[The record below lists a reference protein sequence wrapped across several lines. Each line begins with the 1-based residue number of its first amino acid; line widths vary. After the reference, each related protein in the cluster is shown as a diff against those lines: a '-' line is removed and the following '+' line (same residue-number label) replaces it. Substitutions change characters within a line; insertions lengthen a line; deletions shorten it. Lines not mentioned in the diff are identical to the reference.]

1 MENIFIRPPP
11 SEDFVYYS
19 IYFPFANSE
28 DKNQA
33 IIFLKETSALIISEL
48 HQFLNVYI
56 WQKDAFNLRIVN
68 KESVKFP
75 DAVISVAD
83 NDGEFLLIESAQY
96 LPSWLNPDN
105 SENRVF
111 IYQNNLHIIP
121 LHQTSAADSLH
132 IPTGE
137 LALVKAIQI
146 IRNDSINTEAN
157 DKIQQSAFNRIFE
170 YPEKIKQNF
179 HHTKCHIPRKIAHL
193 LYYNPQLVAPA
204 VEAFYTRDLACQK
217 MENFPPRSSMT
228 VIVKFTKTLYAQL
241 INQRFHPPKIFIQP
255 PINSEKYKAFDLGM
269 KLACGFEILFRN
281 KNLFL
286 KDKGLNVEK
295 YSFNSDPEWI
305 FFHDKLSKYG
315 YFHNELPGSKL
326 YTQLENVAKE
336 QFLKNKVEIN
346 DLDDDHIGNE
356 LLPLEQMDEI
366 LKKPLTSDDL
376 LLKNNNTEDD
386 DSCLESIKN
395 NRNYPDQLSSQSKS
409 ELVNS
414 YNEPNIYSKKNDLH
428 VQGDNDDDKELD
440 RSVDIDLNLITNLLE
455 SFKAQEGLPGPGGTI
470 FGKLGLHLK
479 NDFCYLK
486 IV

>member
-56 WQKDAFNLRIVN
+56 WQKDAFNLRIDEWFIVFLL
-68 KESVKFP
+68 KHTSAKFP

-204 VEAFYTRDLACQK
+204 VEAFYTRDLVSLKACQE

-269 KLACGFEILFRN
+269 KLACGFEILCRN
-281 KNLFL
+281 KNLFS
-286 KDKGLNVEK
+286 KDKGLNK

-346 DLDDDHIGNE
+346 DVDDDHIGNE
-356 LLPLEQMDEI
+356 LLPLEQIDEI

-386 DSCLESIKN
+386 DSWLNIDPK
-395 NRNYPDQLSSQSKS
+395 QLD
-409 ELVNS
+409 E
-414 YNEPNIYSKKNDLH
+414 
-428 VQGDNDDDKELD
+428 
-440 RSVDIDLNLITNLLE
+440 LLE
-455 SFKAQEGLPGPGGTI
+455 SRNEGHHEQTQKKENEKMQDNSIDLDKMIDSFKK
-470 FGKLGLHLK
+470 FV
-479 NDFCYLK
+479 DFDLTGIDGAEFLEYFSK
-486 IV
+486 YN

>member
-56 WQKDAFNLRIVN
+56 WQKDAFNLRIDEWFIVFLL
-68 KESVKFP
+68 KHTSVKFP

-204 VEAFYTRDLACQK
+204 VEAFYTRDLVSLKACQK

-286 KDKGLNVEK
+286 KDKGLNK

-336 QFLKNKVEIN
+336 QFLKNKVEMLN
-346 DLDDDHIGNE
+346 DDHIGNE

-386 DSCLESIKN
+386 DSC
-395 NRNYPDQLSSQSKS
+395 YPDQLSSQSKS

-428 VQGDNDDDKELD
+428 
-440 RSVDIDLNLITNLLE
+440 

-470 FGKLGLHLK
+470 FGKLGSDKSAPHINL
-479 NDFCYLK
+479 
-486 IV
+486 

>member
-56 WQKDAFNLRIVN
+56 WQKDAFNLRIDEWFIVFLL
-68 KESVKFP
+68 KHTSVKFP

-204 VEAFYTRDLACQK
+204 VEAFYTRDLVSLKACQK

-286 KDKGLNVEK
+286 KDKGLNKCHSNNNNIFGLLMENFPPRSSMTVIVKFTKTLYAQLINQRFHPPKIFIQPPINSEKYKAFDLGMKLACGFEILFRNKNLFLKDKGLNK

-386 DSCLESIKN
+386 DS
-395 NRNYPDQLSSQSKS
+395 
-409 ELVNS
+409 
-414 YNEPNIYSKKNDLH
+414 
-428 VQGDNDDDKELD
+428 
-440 RSVDIDLNLITNLLE
+440 
-455 SFKAQEGLPGPGGTI
+455 
-470 FGKLGLHLK
+470 
-479 NDFCYLK
+479 
-486 IV
+486 